1 VKKKTTMFI
10 IIGAFVIAAVI
21 AAIVIANNR
30 KGESNMGED
39 QTQNVGQDNT
49 PAQTQTPAQ
58 TPAQPQ
64 TQSQTQTT
72 QTNANIPQTTAQI
85 SLPQGYTI
93 PDDCKTIDFKNAI
106 AVLNTTMGTVKFQ
119 MYTDDAPLAVVNF
132 DCLIKRGYYNG
143 ITFHRIL
150 KDLAIQ
156 GGDPTGTGMGGQS
169 AFGKAFADE
178 LNSNTKSFQ
187 TGYVAGTLAMANSGP
202 NTNGSQFFI
211 IPTDQ
216 AKMAFAMSYTIFG
229 HVISGMDVVTK
240 MNAAPITPVN
250 SSTDGKPTTPINIL
264 SATLESAP
272 AK

>member
-1 VKKKTTMFI
+1 MFI
-10 IIGAFVIAAVI
+10 IIGAFVIAAII

-30 KGESNMGED
+30 KGKSNMDES
-39 QTQNVGQDNT
+39 QAQNVSQDNT
-49 PAQTQTPAQ
+49 PAQPPIPVQTPV
-58 TPAQPQ
+58 
-64 TQSQTQTT
+64 QSQTQTT
-72 QTNANIPQTTAQI
+72 QTNASVPQTTAQI

-93 PDDCKTIDFKNAI
+93 PEDCKTIDFKNDI
-106 AVLNTTMGTVKFQ
+106 AVLNTTMGTIKFQ

-143 ITFHRIL
+143 VTFHRIL

-178 LNSNTKSFQ
+178 LNPNTKSFQ
-187 TGYVAGTLAMANSGP
+187 TGYVAGVLAMANSGP

-216 AKMAFAMSYTIFG
+216 AKAAFAPSYTIFG
-229 HVISGMDVVTK
+229 HVISGMDVVAK
-240 MNAAPITPVN
+240 MNAAPITPVT
-250 SSTDGKPTTPINIL
+250 STMDGKPTTPIDIV

>member
-1 VKKKTTMFI
+1 MFI
-10 IIGAFVIAAVI
+10 IIGALVIAAII

-30 KGESNMGED
+30 KGEYSMDDSQN
-39 QTQNVGQDNT
+39 QNVSQDNT
-49 PAQTQTPAQ
+49 PTSDQTPTPAQAPAQTQTQAQ
-58 TPAQPQ
+58 TQVA
-64 TQSQTQTT
+64 

-85 SLPQGYTI
+85 TLPQGYTI
-93 PDDCKTIDFKNAI
+93 PADCNTIDFKNAV
-106 AVLNTTMGTVKFQ
+106 AVLNTTMGTIKFQ
-119 MYTDDAPLAVVNF
+119 MYTADAPLAVVNF

-143 ITFHRIL
+143 VTFHRIL

-178 LNSNTKSFQ
+178 LNPDTASFK

-216 AKMAFAMSYTIFG
+216 AKVAFAPNYSIFG
-229 HVISGMDVVTK
+229 HVISGMDVVAK

-250 SSTDGKPTTPINIL
+250 GATDGKPVTAINIL
-264 SATLESAP
+264 SATLEAAP